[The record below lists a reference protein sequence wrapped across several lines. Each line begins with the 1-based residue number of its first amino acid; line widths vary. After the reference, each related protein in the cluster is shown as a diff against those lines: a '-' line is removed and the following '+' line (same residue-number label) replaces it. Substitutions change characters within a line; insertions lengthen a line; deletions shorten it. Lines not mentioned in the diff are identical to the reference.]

1 LESRNRRAQR
11 GIEHGRAGGEA
22 DLEVAMAE
30 MDKAAINRITF
41 YTKLGCPLCDDA
53 KATLRALCD
62 ELSLEL
68 LEIDITTDPIL
79 YEAFHEEIP
88 VAYLDGRKLF
98 KYRVDPALLR
108 RQLQRRRR
116 WLSSLWFSPW
126 KS

>member
-1 LESRNRRAQR
+1 
-11 GIEHGRAGGEA
+11 
-22 DLEVAMAE
+22 MAE
-30 MDKAAINRITF
+30 MDKATINRITF
-41 YTKLGCPLCDDA
+41 YTKPGCTLCDDA
-53 KATLRALCD
+53 KATLRGLRD

-116 WLSSLWFSPW
+116 WLSSLWFSHGNRDAGGSLPPRQADD
-126 KS
+126 